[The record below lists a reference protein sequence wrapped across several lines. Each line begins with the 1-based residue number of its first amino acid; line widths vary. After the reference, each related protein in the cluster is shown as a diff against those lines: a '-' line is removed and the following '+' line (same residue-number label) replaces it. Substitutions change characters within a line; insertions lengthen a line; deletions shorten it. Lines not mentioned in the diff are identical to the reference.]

1 MMDFLELILIGPHSR
16 ELIIN
21 LVEKNSIYQDK
32 LVDIIFTFKIVI
44 YNNNLLNNLK
54 SDILYRQTNK

>member
-1 MMDFLELILIGPHSR
+1 MDFLELILIGPHSR